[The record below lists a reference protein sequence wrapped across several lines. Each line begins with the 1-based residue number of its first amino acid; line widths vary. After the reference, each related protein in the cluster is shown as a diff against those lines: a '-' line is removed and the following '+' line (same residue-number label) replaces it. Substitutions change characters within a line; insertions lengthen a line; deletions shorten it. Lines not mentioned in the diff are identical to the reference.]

1 MSHKNNPIIL
11 IDVEEHLQFQALLA
25 ELSSSFL
32 SVPPD
37 QVDQVIEES
46 FYRIAKSLDID
57 QISLGLITRDGKDFY
72 SKHSYAK
79 PGIMRWDAASLMSEG
94 PYLTKVLLSGQPFI
108 MHDVED
114 LPPEAAT
121 DKAAFQRYGVKADL
135 ILPFIVG
142 GNLTGGIGFSV
153 TRPRQ
158 WTDAVIQGLSLIADV
173 LANVLERKFAV
184 QALQY
189 REVQM
194 RLAAEAADIGLWVW
208 NLPQDSIWATEIA
221 RKLYAIEVD
230 EKLNLQRFLECLH
243 PDDKQRVSKTMQ
255 QVLQSGGDLQVKY
268 RVVHPDG
275 SEHWVRVSGRCYRDA
290 NGQPERLMGASMN
303 ISDIRRTKLAL
314 EQANQE
320 LSIALEEI
328 RILKDQLQQENIYLR
343 REISGR
349 QEQQAGLISGSAA
362 MEKVFM
368 QIEQVAP
375 TRASVL
381 IIGETGTGKELLA
394 TAIHKAS
401 PRKDRAMICVN
412 CAAIPSA
419 LIESELF
426 GREKGAYTGALSKQ
440 IGRFELAHGST
451 LFLDEIGELPLESQV
466 KLLRALQEKE
476 IERLGCPKPIK
487 VDVRII
493 AATNRNLS
501 KEVAEGRFREDLYYR
516 LNVFPIH
523 LPPLRERREDILKL
537 VGIFI
542 DEFAAAMDK
551 TIDVVAKSSL
561 QALCQYDWPGNIR
574 ELRNVVER
582 ALILAKGPVLKINLP
597 NETVAASSAAKSPL
611 LFLEDVECEHILHVL
626 KISGWRIRGQ
636 GGAAEILGLKPST
649 LESRMT
655 KLGIRRPSSV

>member
-255 QVLQSGGDLQVKY
+255 QVLQIGGDLQVKY

-476 IERLGCPKPIK
+476 IERLGCPKLIK

>member
-1 MSHKNNPIIL
+1 MSHKNNDIIL
-11 IDVEEHLQFQALLA
+11 IDVEEHQQFQALLA

-32 SVPPD
+32 NVPPD
-37 QVDQVIEES
+37 QLEQAIKES
-46 FYRIAKSLDID
+46 FYRIAKNLDID
-57 QISLGLITRDGKDFY
+57 QISLGLITSDGLDFY
-72 SKHSYAK
+72 FKHSYAK
-79 PGIMRWDAASLMSEG
+79 PGTIRWEAGSLMSEG
-94 PYLTKVLLSGQPFI
+94 PYLTKVLLNGQPFI

-135 ILPFIVG
+135 VFPFIVG
-142 GNLTGGIGFSV
+142 GNLTGAISFSV

-158 WTDAVIQGLSLIADV
+158 WTDEVVQGLSLIADV
-173 LANVLERKFAV
+173 FANVLERKFAV

-208 NLPQDSIWATEIA
+208 NCPQDSIWATEIA

-230 EKLNLQRFLECLH
+230 EKLNLQRFLQYLH

-255 QVLQSGGDLQVKY
+255 QVLQGGGDLQVKY
-268 RVVHPDG
+268 RIVHPDG
-275 SEHWVRVSGRCYRDA
+275 SEHWISVSGRCYRDS

-303 ISDIRRTKLAL
+303 ISDIRRTKLEL
-314 EQANQE
+314 EQANQD

-328 RILKDQLQQENIYLR
+328 RTLKDQLQQENIYLR
-343 REISGR
+343 HEISGR
-349 QEQQAGLISGSAA
+349 QEPVGLVSGSAA
-362 MEKVFM
+362 METVLM

-375 TRASVL
+375 TLASVL

-394 TAIHKAS
+394 TAIHEAS

-466 KLLRALQEKE
+466 KLLRALQA
-476 IERLGCPKPIK
+476 LP
-487 VDVRII
+487 
-493 AATNRNLS
+493 LS
-501 KEVAEGRFREDLYYR
+501 
-516 LNVFPIH
+516 
-523 LPPLRERREDILKL
+523 
-537 VGIFI
+537 
-542 DEFAAAMDK
+542 
-551 TIDVVAKSSL
+551 
-561 QALCQYDWPGNIR
+561 
-574 ELRNVVER
+574 
-582 ALILAKGPVLKINLP
+582 
-597 NETVAASSAAKSPL
+597 
-611 LFLEDVECEHILHVL
+611 
-626 KISGWRIRGQ
+626 
-636 GGAAEILGLKPST
+636 
-649 LESRMT
+649 
-655 KLGIRRPSSV
+655 